1 MNTKKQKR
9 IGKKVGNLVAIML
22 AVSMLITTM
31 VGIIMSY
38 RLTTNML
45 RDKCV
50 SGTNIL
56 AYALQNNSE
65 QKDKTALLDELK
77 NLQGCEFTIFEGE
90 TRAYTT
96 IIQNGQRAVGTRL
109 SDDIAEV
116 VLRQGKSYIGKAEIL
131 GEEHLCSYVPTR
143 DANGQVNGLLFAGI
157 SKSEMMGQLTLAVIL
172 ACVVGT
178 VLLLIGIMIL
188 AWYLKKAVSHPLA
201 ALTRLAQTMDQGELG
216 LQRNQPITVDIHSD
230 DEIGGLAQSFGHTI
244 QRLRGYIGEI
254 STVLEAVAGGDLT
267 VEARQDYIGDFTSIR
282 VSMEA
287 IIAKLGET
295 MAQIV
300 SSAEQVSAGADQMSS
315 GAQALSQG
323 AMEQASTL
331 EGLKE
336 TIDGISDHVGST
348 ARNAKDANNQAN
360 TVGDEIQ
367 ESNQKM
373 QEMISA
379 MEEIN
384 ASSSEIGKIIK
395 AIEDIAF
402 QTNILALN
410 AAVEAARAGAA
421 GKGFAVVADEVR
433 NLASKSADASKS
445 SSALIEGSLAAVEK
459 GTRIANETAAQLD
472 RVVIGAGEVISSID
486 AIARAS
492 QEQADAVD
500 QVKTQISEISNVVT
514 TNSATAEESA
524 ATSQEL
530 SAQARMLEEMTS
542 SFRLRG

>member
-1 MNTKKQKR
+1 MTTKKQKR

-22 AVSMLITTM
+22 VVAMVVVSFL
-31 VGIIMSY
+31 GIAMSY
-38 RLTTNML
+38 QITLRML

-50 SGTNIL
+50 SGTNVL
-56 AYALQNNSE
+56 SFALQTGGLPEDMN
-65 QKDKTALLDELK
+65 AFLDELK
-77 NLQGCEFTIFEGE
+77 VRQGCEFTIFEGDV
-90 TRAYTT
+90 RAYTT
-96 IIQNGQRAVGTRL
+96 ITQNGQRMLGTTL
-109 SDDIAEV
+109 SPDIADI
-116 VLRQGKSYIGKAEIL
+116 VLKKGQSYVGESDIL
-131 GEEHLCSYVPTR
+131 GVAHLCSYVPTL
-143 DANGQVNGLLFAGI
+143 DANGQIDGLIFAGI
-157 SKSEMMGQLTLAVIL
+157 SKSSVMDQVYLTIL
-172 ACVVGT
+172 LSCVVGLVMMVIF
-178 VLLLIGIMIL
+178 VLIL
-188 AWYLKKAVSHPLA
+188 TWYLKNVVSRPLA
-201 ALTRLAQTMDQGELG
+201 SLTQLAQTMDQGELG
-216 LQRNQPITVDIHSD
+216 LQSRRSMTVDIHSD
-230 DEIGGLAQSFGHTI
+230 DEIGILAQSFGSTI

-254 STVLEAVAGGDLT
+254 SDVLEAVAGGDLT
-267 VEARQDYIGDFTSIR
+267 VTTRQNYIGDFTSIK

-336 TIDGISDHVGST
+336 TIDSISVHIKGT
-348 ARNAKDANNQAN
+348 ASNAQEANNQSN
-360 TVGDEIQ
+360 TVNGQVQ

-445 SSALIEGSLAAVEK
+445 TSALIESSLAAVEK

-472 RVVIGAGEVISSID
+472 RVVVGAGEVMTSIN
-486 AIARAS
+486 AIAAAS
-492 QEQADAVD
+492 QEQAEAVA
-500 QVKTQISEISNVVT
+500 QVQTQIGEISDVVT

-524 ATSQEL
+524 ATSEEL

-542 SFRLRG
+542 SFRLR

>member
-1 MNTKKQKR
+1 MTTKKQKR

-22 AVSMLITTM
+22 VVAMVVVSFL
-31 VGIIMSY
+31 GIAMSY
-38 RLTTNML
+38 QITLRML

-50 SGTNIL
+50 SGTNVL
-56 AYALQNNSE
+56 SFALQTGGLPEDMN
-65 QKDKTALLDELK
+65 AFLDELK
-77 NLQGCEFTIFEGE
+77 VRQGCEFTIFEGDV
-90 TRAYTT
+90 RAYTT
-96 IIQNGQRAVGTRL
+96 ITQNGQRMLGTTL
-109 SDDIAEV
+109 SPDIADI
-116 VLRQGKSYIGKAEIL
+116 VLKKGQSYVGESDIL
-131 GEEHLCSYVPTR
+131 GVAHLCSYVPTL
-143 DANGQVNGLLFAGI
+143 DANGQIDGLIFAGI
-157 SKSEMMGQLTLAVIL
+157 SKSSVMDQVYLTIL
-172 ACVVGT
+172 LSCVVGL
-178 VLLLIGIMIL
+178 VMMVIFILIL
-188 AWYLKKAVSHPLA
+188 TWYLKNVVSRPLA
-201 ALTRLAQTMDQGELG
+201 TLTQLAQTMDQGELG
-216 LQRNQPITVDIHSD
+216 LQSRRSMTVDIHSD
-230 DEIGGLAQSFGHTI
+230 DEIGILAQSFGSTI

-254 STVLEAVAGGDLT
+254 SDVLEAVAGGDLT
-267 VEARQDYIGDFTSIR
+267 VTTRQNYIGDFTSIK

-336 TIDGISDHVGST
+336 TIDSISVHIKGT
-348 ARNAKDANNQAN
+348 ASNAQEANNQSN
-360 TVGDEIQ
+360 TVNGQVQ

-421 GKGFAVVADEVR
+421 GRGFAVVAGEVR
-433 NLASKSADASKS
+433 SLASKS
-445 SSALIEGSLAAVEK
+445 SAAAQ
-459 GTRIANETAAQLD
+459 ETAALLSETVD
-472 RVVIGAGEVISSID
+472 SMDAGVAAVRDTAASMLTVAQRADEMGSLITGIAGYTREQARNTEEITHGIAQISSVV
-486 AIARAS
+486 
-492 QEQADAVD
+492 Q
-500 QVKTQISEISNVVT
+500 SNV
-514 TNSATAEESA
+514 ATAEASA
-524 ATSQEL
+524 AASEEL
-530 SAQARMLEEMTS
+530 SGQAAMLRELVGRFKLKE
-542 SFRLRG
+542 

>member
-1 MNTKKQKR
+1 MMTAKNKKR
-9 IGKKVGNLVAIML
+9 IGKKVGNIVAIML
-22 AVSMLITTM
+22 IVSIVVTVFL
-31 VGIIMSY
+31 GIAMSY
-38 RLTTNML
+38 RITMSML
-45 RDKCV
+45 QDKCI
-50 SGTNIL
+50 SGTNVLSL
-56 AYALQNNSE
+56 AIQTGGLPDDMNAF
-65 QKDKTALLDELK
+65 LDELK
-77 NLQGCEFTIFEGE
+77 SRQGCEFTIFEGNV
-90 TRAYTT
+90 RAYTT
-96 IIQNGQRAVGTRL
+96 ISQNGQRVLGTTLASDVADIVINKGQSYVGE
-109 SDDIAEV
+109 SD
-116 VLRQGKSYIGKAEIL
+116 IL
-131 GEEHLCSYVPTR
+131 GVAHLCSYVPTY
-143 DANGQVNGLLFAGI
+143 DENGKVNGLLFSGI
-157 SKSEMMGQLTLAVIL
+157 SKASVMGQVYLTIALST
-172 ACVVGT
+172 VVGL
-178 VLLLIGIMIL
+178 VLVIIAIMIL
-188 AWYLKKAVSHPLA
+188 AWYLKKEVSQPLA
-201 ALTRLAQTMDQGELG
+201 ELTQLAQTMEQGDRGIQSRRSMEL
-216 LQRNQPITVDIHSD
+216 NIHSD
-230 DEIGGLAQSFGHTI
+230 DEVGVLAQSFAHTI

-254 STVLEAVAGGDLT
+254 SDVLESVAGGDLT
-267 VEARQDYIGDFTSIR
+267 VETRQDYIGDFTSIK

-331 EGLKE
+331 EGLKD
-336 TIDGISDHVGST
+336 TIDGISTRIKDSAG
-348 ARNAKDANNQAN
+348 NAQEANGQAN
-360 TVGDEIQ
+360 TVGDQIQ

-445 SSALIEGSLAAVEK
+445 TSTLIESSLAAVEK
-459 GTRIANETAAQLD
+459 GTRIANETAARLD
-472 RVVIGAGEVISSID
+472 RVVAGAGEVITSIN
-486 AIARAS
+486 AIAAAS
-492 QEQADAVD
+492 QEQAEAVT
-500 QVKTQISEISNVVT
+500 QIQTQISEISDVVT

-524 ATSQEL
+524 ATSEEL

-542 SFRLRG
+542 SFRLR